1 MRNATIRRRDALPVR
16 WWPLAVLL
24 GVRTPAHGW
33 AERHPRTASLA
44 CAAALVACI
53 VLAGIVEAA

>member
-1 MRNATIRRRDALPVR
+1 MRNATMRRRDELPAR

-33 AERHPRTASLA
+33 AERHPRAASAA
-44 CAAALVACI
+44 CAVAIAACI
-53 VLAGIVEAA
+53 ALAGIVEAA